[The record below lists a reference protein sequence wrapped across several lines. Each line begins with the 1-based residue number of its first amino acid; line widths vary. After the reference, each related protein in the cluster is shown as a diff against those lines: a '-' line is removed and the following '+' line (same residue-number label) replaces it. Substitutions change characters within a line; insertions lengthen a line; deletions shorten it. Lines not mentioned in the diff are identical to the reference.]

1 MSTSTGDPI
10 GRLLLALLGSPV
22 AWTVHL
28 LLGYVLVAVSCSVPG
43 IRADFG
49 IALLTALC
57 AGMAVASGILAVR
70 LWRESRRQLRVN
82 REPGGPEPWDA
93 RMGERGARS
102 VFLAGVAL
110 FMAVLFTYLILLQG
124 LPPLFTSPCPPSAA
138 Q

>member
-1 MSTSTGDPI
+1 MTGDPI

-43 IRADFG
+43 IRADLG
-49 IALLTALC
+49 IAVLTAVC
-57 AGMAVASGILAVR
+57 AGMAVASGVLAVR
-70 LWRESRRQLRVN
+70 LWRESQRQLLVD

-102 VFLAGVAL
+102 VFLAVVAL

-124 LPPLFTSPCPPSAA
+124 LPPLFASSCPPTLGP
-138 Q
+138 